1 MNRPNCETMAVEGLQ
16 KRGQELYRQKKYEQA
31 LECFNAVSYLQK
43 PNRPYSSFPRLLYLE
58 IGIVLL
64 RLTIELQLT
73 QSLAIC
79 RLLLRME
86 DV

>member
-1 MNRPNCETMAVEGLQ
+1 MNRSNCETMAFEGLQ
-16 KRGQELYRQKKYEQA
+16 KSGQELYRQKKYEQA
-31 LECFNAVSYLQK
+31 LECFNAVSHLQK
-43 PNRPYSSFPRLLYLE
+43 PDRPYSVSPRPSHLE

-79 RLLLRME
+79 RLP
-86 DV
+86 